1 MTSSIKQ
8 PEKTQDE
15 NQPIIMPGS
24 DEDAGTTLE
33 TSKKPLSF
41 WLSFI
46 ALNITVFI
54 VSLDSTALAVAVPVR
69 SSKKFYI
76 SRVASVKID
85 C

>member
-1 MTSSIKQ
+1 
-8 PEKTQDE
+8 
-15 NQPIIMPGS
+15 MPAS
-24 DEDAGTTLE
+24 DEDDSGPTAE

-69 SSKKFYI
+69 IFKKFSKDI
-76 SRVASVKID
+76 SRVALQ
-85 C
+85 